1 MTNNINEQVKQI
13 ASRIKELRDI
23 IGLDAKEVADKLKI
37 SIEQYNSYENG
48 NQDIPISIIYGISE
62 IMGVDSTT
70 ILTGS
75 DAKMTEYS
83 VVRAGHGHEIERY
96 PGYKFASLAT
106 NFVGRVMDPMIV
118 TLNADQNPSALV
130 SHKGQEFN
138 YVVKGSIIV
147 TVGKQEFILNVG
159 DSIYFDPIIPH
170 GQRANGVDS
179 EFITV
184 IHN

>member
-1 MTNNINEQVKQI
+1 MNSINEQVKQI
-13 ASRIKELRDI
+13 SQRIKELRDI
-23 IGLDAKEVADKLKI
+23 IGLEAREVAEGLEISEKL
-37 SIEQYNSYENG
+37 YNEYENG
-48 NQDIPISIIYGISE
+48 EKDIPISIIYGISQ

-70 ILTGS
+70 LLTGS
-75 DAKMTEYS
+75 DAKMTEYT
-83 VVRAGHGHEIERY
+83 VVRAGQGHEIERY
-96 PGYKFASLAT
+96 PGYAFSSLAI

-118 TLNADQNPSALV
+118 TLGADKEPADLV

-138 YVVKGSIIV
+138 YVTKGSIVV
-147 TVGKQEFILNVG
+147 TLGKHEFVLNVG
-159 DSIYFDPIIPH
+159 DSIYFNPAIPH